1 MVRTIKTF
9 FGCLTLVVLLTTS
22 SISVNAQKMIYFSG
36 QVTNDLFI
44 LLKSEGYEVEI
55 YDNPSDAVQAASKG
69 APVIITVNQ
78 YPENRTRITSDLYT
92 RARKKAL
99 KMYVEYPDFIP
110 GINMNAKNYLG
121 KLERAV
127 ITSSH
132 FFKGDFE
139 NFDLLG
145 LSSCSLIPISEDVK
159 PIVSFAKVAG
169 YDKAD
174 FGLMNTTVYPLLFEW
189 NKVLISTTC
198 LTNFKTASYRP
209 TDAWKNVWINILGW
223 LTGGDIVL
231 DKWSADPQPMYS
243 ATQKLPVLAR
253 KNAIEK
259 GSDWFFK
266 SKFIIHP
273 SWYPELMQIAGDGS
287 HPVGSPISEDWS
299 VGDGSFGVL
308 EGHVSNV
315 HTDGSQDVRYMIRN
329 DVQGETAFALSSA
342 GLMMDNQEYLNV
354 SRNLLNYLFNTSNA
368 RKGLRN
374 EKKSPVYGMLG
385 WADATPYLFY
395 NDDHARALIGSLGTV
410 ANLNDNSWNKKIV
423 ETILAN
429 FRLSSREGFIGNR
442 LSENEILNNGWE
454 YYNKRTFI
462 SPHPHFESWTWAC
475 YLWLYDKTNY
485 QPLLEKARTAIGIT
499 MNAYPKL
506 WKWTNGIQQE
516 KARMILPLAWL
527 VRVDDTPQHR
537 EWLNFMINELIK
549 FQQSNGA
556 IQEEL
561 GMNNMGQAG
570 ATTSNED
577 YGKFEASLI
586 ARNGDPASDMLYTSN
601 FAFFA
606 LNEAAKVTNNPVHM
620 EAVNKLADFLV
631 RIQVKSENHKDI
643 DGAWFRGFDYRRWD
657 YWGSN
662 ADEEW
667 GVWCTLTGWIQ
678 SWIVSTMVLVEDNT
692 SHWERTKNIN
702 INKEFEESLWMLNSV
717 K

>member
-1 MVRTIKTF
+1 M
-9 FGCLTLVVLLTTS
+9 TLVVLFVGC
-22 SISVNAQKMIYFSG
+22 SITINAQKIIYFSG

-44 LLKSEGYEVEI
+44 LLKSEGYEVDR
-55 YDNPSDAVQAASKG
+55 YDHPSDAVQAASKG
-69 APVIITVNQ
+69 ATVIITANQ
-78 YPENRTRITSDLYT
+78 YPESRTRFTSDLYLK
-92 RARKKAL
+92 ARKKAL
-99 KMYVEYPDFIP
+99 KMYVEYPEFIP
-110 GINMNAKNYLG
+110 GLNMNGRNYLG

-127 ITSSH
+127 ITSSG

-139 NFDLLG
+139 DFDLLG
-145 LSSCSLIPISEDVK
+145 LSSCSIIPISEDVK
-159 PIVSFAKVAG
+159 PIISFAKVAG

-174 FGLMNTTVYPLLFEW
+174 FGLSGTTVYPLLFEW

-223 LTGGDIVL
+223 LTGEDIVL
-231 DKWSADPQPMYS
+231 DKWNADPQPTYS
-243 ATQKLPVLAR
+243 ATQELPVSAR
-253 KNAIEK
+253 INAIKK

-273 SWYPELMQIAGDGS
+273 SWYAELMKIAGDGS
-287 HPVGSPISEDWS
+287 HPVGNTIPENWP
-299 VGDGSFGVL
+299 VGDGTFGVL

-315 HTDGSQDVRYMIRN
+315 HPDGSQDVRYMIRN

-342 GLMMDNQEYLNV
+342 GLKTGNQEYLNV
-354 SRNLLNYLFNTSNA
+354 SRNLLNFLFTTSNA

-374 EKKSPVYGMLG
+374 EKKSPAYGMLG
-385 WADATPYLFY
+385 WADTTPYLFY

-410 ANLNDNSWNKKIV
+410 ANLNDSSWNKKIV

-561 GMNNMGQAG
+561 GTNNMGQAG
-570 ATTSNED
+570 ATMSNED

-606 LNEAAKVTNNPVHM
+606 LNEAAKVTNNPVHL

-643 DGAWFRGFDYRRWD
+643 DGAWFRGFDYQRWD

-678 SWIVSTMVLVEDNT
+678 SWIVSTMVLVDENT
-692 SHWERTKNIN
+692 SHWELTKNIN
-702 INKEFEESLWMLNSV
+702 VKKEFDESLWMLKSA